1 MLNDL
6 KEKVSRFPDLPGVY
20 LIKDDVDRVLYVGKA
35 ASLRK
40 RVRSYL
46 AEAPAS
52 SPRLK
57 SLQARLA
64 DIDYLVTDTEVEA
77 LILECSLIKEYRPRY
92 NVNLKD
98 DKDYPYLIITGE
110 LYPRLELMRL
120 SQRGSRRGRY
130 RPAPGREERR
140 FGPYTDV
147 EAVRETMRLLG
158 SLFPLRRCRQP
169 LDGNQSPERPCLN
182 FQMKRCLAPCRGR
195 EEVSSEQYEKM
206 VNQVA
211 LFLQGRYSELEEK
224 LKLQMEEAASEQ
236 NFEAAAALRDRLY
249 SLQRIAGQQQKMLLV
264 ENSIDRDILALA
276 RHNTFT
282 AVHIFQ
288 IRDGKMLRQNH
299 FTLSGAENLDNDEVM
314 ASFIKNYY
322 SREDDLPLEI
332 AVSDLP
338 ADTELISRWL
348 REKAGR
354 KVNLRLPKRGALK
367 KMVDLAARNCFLRLQ
382 EDEEQRRK
390 RTVEPLN
397 KLAALLGLDQPP
409 ARIEGYDI
417 SHLRGGQPVGAMV
430 VFSNGEPA
438 KEDYRKFN
446 IRKAPAGDDYA
457 ALEEVLQRRVSR
469 DQWARPDVILIDGGR
484 GQLNS
489 VYEALYDTL
498 LKDVPLIALA
508 KNPDQLFLKD
518 SPQPVRLAASDPL
531 LQLLQRI
538 RDEVHRFA
546 VSGHRIRRS
555 RSSIRSKLENIPGIG
570 PARRKALLKYF
581 SSTDNIMQA
590 SVEQLEEVSA
600 INRALAERI
609 YSALREEG
617 KEE

>member
-1 MLNDL
+1 MLDDL

-20 LIKDDVDRVLYVGKA
+20 LIKDNFDRILYVGKA

-64 DIDYLVTDTEVEA
+64 DIDYMVTDTEVEA

-130 RPAPGREERR
+130 YPAPGREELR

-169 LDGNQSPERPCLN
+169 LDGKSSPERPCLN

-195 EEVSSEQYEKM
+195 EEVSPDYYEKM

-224 LKLQMEEAASEQ
+224 LKQQMEDAASEQ
-236 NFEAAAALRDRLY
+236 NFEAAATMRDRLY
-249 SLQRIAGQQQKMLLV
+249 SLQRIAGQQQKMLLA
-264 ENSIDRDILALA
+264 ENSVDRDILALS
-276 RHNTFT
+276 RHKTFA
-282 AVHIFQ
+282 AVHLFQ

-299 FTLSGAENLDNDEVM
+299 FSLSGAENLDNDEVM

-322 SREDDLPLEI
+322 SSEEDLPVEI

-338 ADTELISRWL
+338 ADTELIGRWL

-354 KVNLRLPKRGALK
+354 KVSLRLPKRGALK

-390 RTVEPLN
+390 KTIEPLN
-397 KLAALLGLDQPP
+397 KLALLLGLERPP

-430 VFSNGEPA
+430 VFNHGEPA

-446 IRKAPAGDDYA
+446 IKQAPAGDDYA
-457 ALEEVLQRRVSR
+457 ALEEVLQRRSSR
-469 DQWARPDVILIDGGR
+469 DQWPRPDVILIDGGR

-489 VYEALYDTL
+489 AYEALYDTHY
-498 LKDVPLIALA
+498 KDIPLVALA

-518 SPQPVRLAASDPL
+518 SPQPVRLAASDSL

-546 VSGHRIRRS
+546 VSGHRIKRS
-555 RSSIRSKLENIPGIG
+555 RSIIRSKLENIPGIG
-570 PARRKALLKYF
+570 PSRRKALLNYF
-581 SSTDNIMQA
+581 GSTENIMKA
-590 SVEQLEEVSA
+590 SVEQLEEVSS
-600 INRALAERI
+600 INRDLAEKVYR
-609 YSALREEG
+609 ALREPSG
-617 KEE
+617 PG